1 MPFEGSLDG
10 ATYGFDFWKFGHE
23 AKYEASTRRVIKR
36 AFRTWAHI
44 ANPREQVPVV
54 HSKRVNVDL
63 DTQAGNI
70 VPVSEAMVHE
80 ALRHARSLREQNGG
94 VLDDSA
100 ILAVSE
106 TLGMPEEYVRTVVAL
121 DVQREKVSLAGKMR
135 GTFMSLPPEM
145 RRVVTAGLLASL
157 YGLSGGLAR
166 VLESFSQVTNVSNHG
181 PLFQVFGLLFLI
193 MGVYNVGISKDARS
207 AILAGAIFGALQFAV
222 RSVIMGLFRYPV
234 GDMDFAIIFG
244 IMGGAFGFAAFTLID
259 KNRGRLGLKDAVQE
273 RKELLQQLVTIQEQL
288 KSTEQMV
295 TFMSVDI
302 VGSTK
307 MKEGAD
313 SLGVEYTFGEYHQ
326 FVEMVTTRYQGKI
339 HSTAGDGITAAFDS
353 PQHAFA
359 AARNIQ
365 AGLIELNT
373 HRNRIGKPLKLR
385 IGIHTGKVMAP
396 DATDI
401 TTVNFAHVIDVAA
414 HAQKVCPVGAVA
426 VTETAVAGLPG
437 GSRMMSEH
445 RLDVDGITAYVWQ
458 PKSSAGAAP
467 LPAGLPPLPN
477 AAN

>member
-1 MPFEGSLDG
+1 
-10 ATYGFDFWKFGHE
+10 
-23 AKYEASTRRVIKR
+23 
-36 AFRTWAHI
+36 
-44 ANPREQVPVV
+44 
-54 HSKRVNVDL
+54 
-63 DTQAGNI
+63 
-70 VPVSEAMVHE
+70 MVHE

-135 GTFMSLPPEM
+135 GTFMSLPPEI

-157 YGLSGGLAR
+157 YGLCGALATILDTFAH
-166 VLESFSQVTNVSNHG
+166 VVHVSNLG
-181 PLFQVFGLLFLI
+181 PLFDVFRVLFLVTGI
-193 MGVYNVGISKDARS
+193 YNVGISKDARS
-207 AILAGAIFGALQFAV
+207 AILAGGIFGGVAFAIN
-222 RSVIMGLFRYPV
+222 SVILGLFRYPV
-234 GDMDFAIIFG
+234 SSMDFMILYAVFG
-244 IMGGAFGFAAFTLID
+244 AAFGFAAFTIID
-259 KNRGRLGLKDAVQE
+259 RNRSKLGLKDAVQE
-273 RKELLQQLVTIQEQL
+273 RKELLHQLVSIQEQL
-288 KSTEQMV
+288 KSTEQTV

-313 SLGVEYTFGEYHQ
+313 ALGVEYTFGEYHQ
-326 FVEMVTTRYQGKI
+326 FVAMVTTRYQGKV

-385 IGIHTGKVMAP
+385 IGIHSGKVMAP

-426 VTETAVAGLPG
+426 ITESAIVGLPG
-437 GSRMMSEH
+437 GSRMMSDQK
-445 RLDVDGITAYVWQ
+445 LDVDGITAYVWM
-458 PKSSAGAAP
+458 PKSAALGAP
-467 LPAGLPPLPN
+467 LPMGLPPLPN